1 MLFCVQVFGGEPVNQ
16 LKGLYISLILIVFVN
31 LANFSFFDGDYS
43 GIVTMLTVILFIIAT
58 LFYINASHRMK
69 DAGQ

>member
-1 MLFCVQVFGGEPVNQ
+1 MKE
-16 LKGLYISLILIVFVN
+16 LKGLYICVILIMAVSLLDFTVW
-31 LANFSFFDGDYS
+31 SGDYS
-43 GIVTMLTVILFIIAT
+43 GIATFASVILFLIAT

>member
-1 MLFCVQVFGGEPVNQ
+1 MKE
-16 LKGLYISLILIVFVN
+16 LKGLYICVMLIMAVSLLDFTVW
-31 LANFSFFDGDYS
+31 SGDYS
-43 GIVTMLTVILFIIAT
+43 GIATFASVILFLIAT

>member
-1 MLFCVQVFGGEPVNQ
+1 MKE
-16 LKGLYISLILIVFVN
+16 LKGLYICVMLIMAMSLLDFTVW
-31 LANFSFFDGDYS
+31 SGDYS
-43 GIVTMLTVILFIIAT
+43 GIATFASVILFLIAT

>member
-1 MLFCVQVFGGEPVNQ
+1 MNQ
-16 LKGLYISLILIVFVN
+16 LKGLYICLILIIVIT
-31 LANFSFFDGDYS
+31 LLNFTLLGDEYS
-43 GIVTMLTVILFIIAT
+43 GITTFLSVIIFIFAT

>member
-1 MLFCVQVFGGEPVNQ
+1 MNQ
-16 LKGLYISLILIVFVN
+16 LKGLYISLILIMAVTLLNSTVFN
-31 LANFSFFDGDYS
+31 GEYA
-43 GIVTMLTVILFIIAT
+43 GIAMFVSVILFIVAT

>member
-1 MLFCVQVFGGEPVNQ
+1 MKE
-16 LKGLYISLILIVFVN
+16 LKGLYICVMLIMALSLLDFTVWP
-31 LANFSFFDGDYS
+31 GDYS
-43 GIVTMLTVILFIIAT
+43 GIATFASVILFLIAT

>member
-1 MLFCVQVFGGEPVNQ
+1 MKE
-16 LKGLYISLILIVFVN
+16 LKGLYICVMLIMALSLLDFTVW
-31 LANFSFFDGDYS
+31 SGDYS
-43 GIVTMLTVILFIIAT
+43 GIATFASVILFLIAT

>member
-1 MLFCVQVFGGEPVNQ
+1 MNQ
-16 LKGLYISLILIVFVN
+16 LKGLYISLILIMFVN

-43 GIVTMLTVILFIIAT
+43 GIAMMLTVVLFIIAT
-58 LFYINASHRMK
+58 LFFINASHQMK